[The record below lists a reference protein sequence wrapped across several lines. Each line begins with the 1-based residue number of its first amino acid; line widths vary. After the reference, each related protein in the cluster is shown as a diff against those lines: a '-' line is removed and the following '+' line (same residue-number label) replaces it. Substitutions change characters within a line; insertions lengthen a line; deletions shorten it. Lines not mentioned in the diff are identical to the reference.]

1 MPNTSRT
8 QWRQATAMSKV
19 CRRQCSLCLIM
30 ILSLGLLSSVFGEPP
45 RDAAKSGSKFKSEL
59 LVDNGRLF
67 FILSDRREKI
77 TEFFQRNQVVVGA
90 MWQQDLDK
98 LEKANEPIAN
108 IFLDYTSAND
118 DPEKAARYGD
128 YLTLAPLSPGV
139 AEVIE
144 KHAAARKMATGASWS
159 FSAARWAKPINIAL
173 SV

>member
-1 MPNTSRT
+1 MP
-8 QWRQATAMSKV
+8 
-19 CRRQCSLCLIM
+19 
-30 ILSLGLLSSVFGEPP
+30 LSSVFGEPP

-128 YLTLAPLSPGV
+128 YLTLAPLAPGV
-139 AEVIE
+139 AELIE
-144 KHAAARKMATGASWS
+144 KHAAPRE
-159 FSAARWAKPINIAL
+159 RWRPEHRGRSPPRDGQSRSISRCRYDHAYAGR
-173 SV
+173 VFRTQREVEGG